1 MVLRKNQ
8 SGFTLVELLIVIVVI
23 GILATLVITTYSGIQ
38 SKARDTKRQTDI
50 NAIQGQLEAYY
61 AQNGNYPTNDN
72 MESSVWIGGDGTSTN
87 PAHLKG
93 LDLNALQTPKWSS
106 SSSCKDA
113 TTGKAVTTSST
124 SSLDCYQY
132 SATAD
137 DGSACTNASGNDC
150 TKYTL
155 SAKLENGSTPYTK
168 SSLN

>member
-50 NAIQGQLEAYY
+50 NALQGQLEAYY
-61 AQNGNYPTNDN
+61 AQNGKYPTQAN
-72 MESSVWIGGDGTSTN
+72 MEDTTWVTAN
-87 PAHLKG
+87 LKG
-93 LDLNALQTPKWSS
+93 LDLAAMQPPQWST
-106 SSSCKDA
+106 SSSCKDSA
-113 TTGKAVTTSST
+113 GKAVTQTATST
-124 SSLDCYQY
+124 TQCYQY
-132 SATAD
+132 TALPD
-137 DGSACTNASGNDC
+137 SGSGTCDNSTADC

-155 SAKLENGSTPYTK
+155 VAHLESGSDYTK